1 MMKEMEIRLM
11 KKFEGSNGYERRNRK
26 YDNFDKKEV
35 ICYRCKEKEH
45 YASKCENRRDIKC
58 NICEKMGHY
67 ARMCREKN
75 QSGYNTKNNKK
86 HLNYIGIHSS
96 EGSRILDDEFLSDKD
111 EEKRFYPI
119 STRSQK
125 YENAGTNTRRNK
137 TDNFQKGKMDK
148 LAENDKRRL
157 NSESRRELELLDED
171 SEDEVMANT
180 GNKRMNV
187 IKKALEGK
195 RKKNKCK
202 RCGGIGHFVSD
213 CLTLTEGKR
222 KWYGEERQRN
232 KEKRKEKLKKYVGF
246 EEEFDIMSSPCGLTV
261 SQAMKFIPAYR
272 KHVKRVFRKGK
283 QGENINYIKS
293 SEGKRS
299 SVMRCNAGMEG
310 KVVEA
315 IIDSGAE
322 ITAMSRGLM
331 EKLGYEIEKPSN
343 IIIKSANDQKE
354 RSLGIIKRVEILLEG
369 EEVTTDMEV
378 IENSD
383 ELLILGNDWI
393 KRNVKNIDIDKGE
406 MRIKGKYGIQVI
418 PIEFTRETDDEEE
431 EYESEEDMR
440 EAYC

>member
-1 MMKEMEIRLM
+1 M
-11 KKFEGSNGYERRNRK
+11 
-26 YDNFDKKEV
+26 
-35 ICYRCKEKEH
+35 
-45 YASKCENRRDIKC
+45 
-58 NICEKMGHY
+58 
-67 ARMCREKN
+67 
-75 QSGYNTKNNKK
+75 
-86 HLNYIGIHSS
+86 
-96 EGSRILDDEFLSDKD
+96 
-111 EEKRFYPI
+111 
-119 STRSQK
+119 
-125 YENAGTNTRRNK
+125 NA
-137 TDNFQKGKMDK
+137 
-148 LAENDKRRL
+148 
-157 NSESRRELELLDED
+157 
-171 SEDEVMANT
+171 
-180 GNKRMNV
+180 

-202 RCGGIGHFVSD
+202 RCGGVGHFVPN
-213 CLTLTEGKR
+213 CPTLTEGEK

-293 SEGKRS
+293 LEGKRS

-310 KVVEA
+310 KVVKA

-331 EKLGYEIEKPSN
+331 EKLEYEIEEPSN

-369 EEVTTDMEV
+369 EEIITNLEI

-393 KRNVKNIDIDKGE
+393 KKNVINIDVANEE
-406 MRIKGKYGIQVI
+406 MKIRGKYGIQVI
-418 PIEFTRETDDEEE
+418 PIEFTKEVD
-431 EYESEEDMR
+431 
-440 EAYC
+440 